1 MRKTLFIVI
10 GLLSWTV
17 CKGQNQTDIQNSEE
31 MLIGQSVPKGF
42 DCFNSKRVFIQ
53 YKQPVNGYTVKVM
66 WLPYLNSKD
75 NTTVET
81 GVTTSLFF
89 DSADNQFYI
98 NLEAKHIIDTLCY
111 HYPHLKDGDVLYWD
125 YVPKDS
131 NEVLPHY
138 SPFCFSDVDFDGKEE
153 LVITHQL
160 GGSRSNNTYKIY
172 KIHGYDNVE
181 LMTDE
186 PFNDL
191 ENTTK
196 FDSINKTIT
205 TCGSSGAYNY
215 VIYTYK
221 QKEYNT
227 MDWNKPITIP
237 KFDMIKAEVIDG
249 EEYRIYEKK
258 RGKLELVKQTKI
270 H

>member
-1 MRKTLFIVI
+1 MRRLLFIII
-10 GLLSWTV
+10 GLLSLVV
-17 CKGQNQTDIQNSEE
+17 CRGQNQTDIQNSEE

-42 DCFNSKRVFIQ
+42 ECFNSKRVFIQ

-75 NTTVET
+75 NTTAET

-153 LVITHQL
+153 LVIT
-160 GGSRSNNTYKIY
+160 
-172 KIHGYDNVE
+172 E
-181 LMTDE
+181 
-186 PFNDL
+186 
-191 ENTTK
+191 

-221 QKEYNT
+221 QKEYST

-249 EEYRIYEKK
+249 EECRIYERK

>member
-1 MRKTLFIVI
+1 MAMFTISLWGCVTDRKCSI
-10 GLLSWTV
+10 
-17 CKGQNQTDIQNSEE
+17 
-31 MLIGQSVPKGF
+31 PKGF
-42 DCFNSKRVFIQ
+42 ECFNSKRVFIQ

-75 NTTVET
+75 NTTAET

-172 KIHGYDNVE
+172 MV
-181 LMTDE
+181 MT
-186 PFNDL
+186 
-191 ENTTK
+191 
-196 FDSINKTIT
+196 
-205 TCGSSGAYNY
+205 
-215 VIYTYK
+215 
-221 QKEYNT
+221 
-227 MDWNKPITIP
+227 M
-237 KFDMIKAEVIDG
+237 
-249 EEYRIYEKK
+249 
-258 RGKLELVKQTKI
+258 
-270 H
+270 